1 MSDTGSD
8 RVTGAGGH
16 AGPAAHREPAPGQAR
31 QGSRS
36 RLTVVSGPSGVG
48 KSSVVG
54 ELRRLDPDIYFSVSV
69 TTRPPRPG
77 EIDGVHYH
85 FIDRAVFDKMVAAG
99 ELLEHAEFTGNCYGT
114 PREPVER
121 ALAEGRPAV
130 LEIELQGARQ
140 VRAAMPDARLVM
152 LMPPSWEELV
162 GRLKGRGTEGEAAV
176 TARLAEAERELA
188 AAGEFDVR
196 VVNADVGEAAR
207 QLLDLLRGDHRLH
220 EENSGA

>member
-1 MSDTGSD
+1 MSKTGD
-8 RVTGAGGH
+8 DHVVAAGLPTGRTTHG
-16 AGPAAHREPAPGQAR
+16 EPE
-31 QGSRS
+31 QGRRPRR

-77 EIDGVHYH
+77 EVDGEHYH
-85 FIDRAVFDKMVAAG
+85 FIDRAVFDKMVRAG

-140 VRAAMPDARLVM
+140 VRRAMPDARLVM

-162 GRLKGRGTEGEAAV
+162 GRLTGRGTEEKAAV
-176 TARLAEAERELA
+176 EARLAEAERELA
-188 AAGEFDVR
+188 AAGEFDAR
-196 VVNADVGEAAR
+196 VVNADVRTAAR
-207 QLLDLLRGDHRLH
+207 ELLDLMNTDF
-220 EENSGA
+220 E

>member
-1 MSDTGSD
+1 M
-8 RVTGAGGH
+8 AA
-16 AGPAAHREPAPGQAR
+16 AGPTGRATHGEPVPGQR
-31 QGSRS
+31 SRR

-54 ELRRLDPDIYFSVSV
+54 ELRRLDPDVYFSVSV
-69 TTRPPRPG
+69 TTRPARPDEVDG
-77 EIDGVHYH
+77 EHYH
-85 FIDRAVFDKMVAAG
+85 FIDRAMFDKMVRAG
-99 ELLEHAEFTGNCYGT
+99 ELLEHAEFAGNCYGT

-162 GRLKGRGTEGEAAV
+162 GRLTGRGTEEEAAV
-176 TARLAEAERELA
+176 EARLAEAERELA
-188 AAGEFDVR
+188 AAGEFDAR
-196 VVNADVGEAAR
+196 VVNADVTEAAR
-207 QLLDLLRGDHRLH
+207 QLLDLMNTDF
-220 EENSGA
+220 S